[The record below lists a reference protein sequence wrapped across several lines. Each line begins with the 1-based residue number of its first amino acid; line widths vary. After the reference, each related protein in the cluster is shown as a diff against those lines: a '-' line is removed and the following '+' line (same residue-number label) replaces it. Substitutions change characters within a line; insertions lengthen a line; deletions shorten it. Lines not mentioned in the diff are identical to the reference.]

1 MPWCLERPSFLPP
14 DLILE
19 PISRRPTVLPE
30 TTVRTVPDLPAGAA
44 TGHRTL
50 DAEPFD
56 PAARTSIPRVSIVVI
71 TRDNLVFS
79 KLCLESV
86 LANTDYPDYELIV
99 VDNGSGD
106 ELLSYLDQL
115 DGSLPVPPGG
125 AQRDQ
130 PGVRGGEQP
139 GARAGDGRPI
149 RPPQ

>member
-1 MPWCLERPSFLPP
+1 M
-14 DLILE
+14 
-19 PISRRPTVLPE
+19 LPE
-30 TTVRTVPDLPAGAA
+30 ATVRTVLDLPAGVGWAIGA
-44 TGHRTL
+44 PRSG
-50 DAEPFD
+50 PFD
-56 PAARTSIPRVSIVVI
+56 PSARDSYPRVSIVVI

-99 VDNGSGD
+99 VDNGSGE

-115 DGSLPVPPGG
+115 TDSFPVHSAR

-149 RPPQ
+149 RPAQ